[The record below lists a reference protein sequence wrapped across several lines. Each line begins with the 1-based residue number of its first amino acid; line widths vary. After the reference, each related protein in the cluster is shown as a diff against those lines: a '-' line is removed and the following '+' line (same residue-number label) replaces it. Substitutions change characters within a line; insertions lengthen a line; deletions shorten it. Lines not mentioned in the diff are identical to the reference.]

1 MSQFHLQL
9 RVDAPGRDG
18 DRLAR
23 ALTEASQRVRAS
35 LYRRLGLK
43 VHSNAWVTIAL
54 GSDKGH
60 RTVQAILEEC
70 RAGNVVAGSATVVER
85 LDEEA
90 TAAADWFYVTTKTAD
105 RSFSL
110 WDDYPSYAPGS
121 VAGQHVMNHTF
132 VSDEFVQACE
142 RSGLR
147 GLSFLRCRS
156 RGRKPARAWFAA
168 LPDQGLGHGLD
179 HPWFDRRLWIRDVGD
194 HPARRSSSLDTG
206 QNCFHQ
212 RWLRLDLGPEAEFLV
227 PLLELFPPP
236 RPPESTLSGLTLV
249 TVPRY
254 WARVFPDADFAYVPW
269 GEDGPNREGKPMRF
283 RQLVVSRRARQVLI
297 DARLLAPKALLA
309 VRSIVVPEAGIEV
322 LDEHHG
328 PVPAM
333 YTPDELAA
341 LRLEERRLFGTR
353 TTRPPVG

>member
-1 MSQFHLQL
+1 
-9 RVDAPGRDG
+9 
-18 DRLAR
+18 
-23 ALTEASQRVRAS
+23 
-35 LYRRLGLK
+35 
-43 VHSNAWVTIAL
+43 
-54 GSDKGH
+54 
-60 RTVQAILEEC
+60 
-70 RAGNVVAGSATVVER
+70 
-85 LDEEA
+85 
-90 TAAADWFYVTTKTAD
+90 VTTKTAD

-121 VAGQHVMNHTF
+121 VAGHHVMNHTF
-132 VSDEFVQACE
+132 VSEEFVQACG
-142 RSGLR
+142 RSGLQ
-147 GLSFLRCRS
+147 GVSFLRCRS
-156 RGRKPARAWFAA
+156 RGRTPTASWFAA
-168 LPDQGLGHGLD
+168 LPDQGLGRGLD

-194 HPARRSSSLDTG
+194 HPTRRSSSLDTG

-236 RPPESTLSGLTLV
+236 GPHESTLSGLTLV

-297 DARLLAPKALLA
+297 DARLLPPKALLA
-309 VRSIVVPEAGIEV
+309 VRSIVAPEAGVEV

-328 PVPAM
+328 PVPPM
-333 YTPDELAA
+333 YTPGELAA
-341 LRLEERRLFGTR
+341 LRLEERRLFGVTAS
-353 TTRPPVG
+353 PS

>member
-1 MSQFHLQL
+1 MSQFHLEL
-9 RVDAPGRDG
+9 RVDAPGSDG
-18 DRLAR
+18 DRLAQ
-23 ALTEASQRVRAS
+23 ALTEASGRVRAS
-35 LYRRLGLK
+35 FYRKLGLK
-43 VHSNAWVTIAL
+43 THSNAWVTIAL
-54 GSDKGH
+54 GSEKGQ
-60 RTVQAILEEC
+60 RTVQAILEGC
-70 RAGNVVAGSATVVER
+70 RAGNVVAGSATAFER
-85 LDEEA
+85 FDEAE
-90 TAAADWFYVTTKTAD
+90 TAAADWFCVTTKTAD

-110 WDDYPSYAPGS
+110 WDDYPSYAPGT

-132 VSDEFVQACE
+132 VSEDFVQVCE

-156 RGRKPARAWFAA
+156 RGRKRAGAWFVA

-179 HPWFDRRLWIRDVGD
+179 HPWFDRRLWIRDVGE
-194 HPARRSSSLDTG
+194 HPTRRSSSLDTG
-206 QNCFHQ
+206 QSCFHQ
-212 RWLRLDLGPEAEFLV
+212 RWLRLDLGPEAGFLV

-236 RPPESTLSGLTLV
+236 GPGEPTLSGLTLV

-297 DARLLAPKALLA
+297 DAELLAPKALLA
-309 VRSIVVPEAGIEV
+309 VRSIAAPEAGVEV

-328 PVPAM
+328 PVPSM
-333 YTPDELAA
+333 YTPDELGA
-341 LRLEERRLFGTR
+341 LRLEELRLFGEPR
-353 TTRPPVG
+353 RA

>member
-1 MSQFHLQL
+1 MPQFHLQL

-18 DRLAR
+18 DRLAG
-23 ALTEASQRVRAS
+23 ALTEASQHARAS
-35 LYRRLGLK
+35 LYRKLGLK
-43 VHSNAWVTIAL
+43 AHSNAWVSIAL
-54 GSDKGH
+54 GSDKGR
-60 RTVQAILEEC
+60 RTVQAILAEC
-70 RAGNVVAGSATVVER
+70 RAGNVVAGSATVFER
-85 LDEEA
+85 LDEAE
-90 TAAADWFYVTTKTAD
+90 TAASDWFYVTTKTAD

-110 WDDYPSYAPGS
+110 WDDYPSYTPGS

-132 VSDEFVQACE
+132 VSDEFVHVCE

-147 GLSFLRCRS
+147 GVSFLRCRS
-156 RGRKPARAWFAA
+156 RGRKPAPAWFVA

-194 HPARRSSSLDTG
+194 QPTRRTSSRDTG

-236 RPPESTLSGLTLV
+236 GPREPTLSGLSFV

-254 WARVFPDADFAYVPW
+254 WARAFPDADFAYVPW

-283 RQLVVSRRARQVLI
+283 RQLVVSRRARQALI
-297 DARLLAPKALLA
+297 DAQLLAPKTLLA
-309 VRSIVVPEAGIEV
+309 VHSISVPEAGVEV
-322 LDEHHG
+322 LDERHG
-328 PVPAM
+328 PVPPM

-341 LRLEERRLFGTR
+341 LRREERSL
-353 TTRPPVG
+353 